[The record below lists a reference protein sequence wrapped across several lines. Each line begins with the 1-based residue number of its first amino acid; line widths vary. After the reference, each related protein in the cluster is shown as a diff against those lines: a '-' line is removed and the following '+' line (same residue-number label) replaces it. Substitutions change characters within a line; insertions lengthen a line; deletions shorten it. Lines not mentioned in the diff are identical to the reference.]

1 MSREIGKHYTAY
13 GLSIRSEI
21 ALPLA
26 PAAADSGDAE
36 VSIRMGAVPETLGAA
51 GTSHRSWQAA
61 PGRFLL
67 AVEGV
72 GRYLVR
78 DGREITV
85 EPAREGSKAAIP
97 FLLGSVLAACLKQRG
112 ILTLHASA
120 IVTAAGAVL
129 FAGHSGRGKST
140 LAAALVERGYAM
152 LCDDVT
158 GIVPDE
164 ANGLAAL
171 PAYPCLRLWGDSV
184 EALGWNGRTRGR
196 VREGMEKFLAPV
208 ERFGNATLPVRSV
221 FVLRYHGGESVEIE
235 PVCPDL
241 AFKHLLR
248 RVYRKRFAHGLGK
261 GAEQFLSLAELA
273 RRAPVASILKPS
285 EALRPGAVEALATR
299 VEDYLHDEARGA
311 RRPAGRKAL
320 ASKPEGEAQGA
331 RRSANRRASAP
342 KPEGETQGAP
352 IVWLASYP
360 KSGNTWLR
368 TLLTNYLDGGEEPA
382 SINELVGR
390 PELILREEF
399 DERIGLPSADLDP
412 EQILHYRSLLH
423 EQMGAQLPRPS
434 FHKIHDAC
442 LRTREGALLFPPV
455 ATHGA
460 VYLVRNPLDVA
471 VSLANHWN
479 WPMARAVAELCRPEA
494 ALSQH
499 PRGIHYVLPQPLL
512 TWSGHVESWLEQGE
526 LRVHVARYEDLLS
539 DPKAVFGA
547 ILRFVGLESDSG
559 GVARAVEHSRFE
571 RLRAQEERS
580 GFDEKPRTCGSFFR
594 AGRAG
599 SWRDALSPEQVRKLT
614 GAHAGVMERF
624 GYLRE
629 AEAFLAGPPA
639 D

>member
-1 MSREIGKHYTAY
+1 MSGEARLYMAY
-13 GLSIRSEI
+13 GLSISSEI

-26 PAAADSGDAE
+26 PADADSGDAQ
-36 VSIRMGAVPETLGAA
+36 VSIRIGAVPETLGAA
-51 GTSHRSWQAA
+51 GVRRRSWQAA
-61 PGRFLL
+61 PGKFLL
-67 AVEGV
+67 AVDGV
-72 GRYLVR
+72 ASYLVR

-85 EPAREGSKAAIP
+85 EPAREGGEAGIP

-120 IVTAAGAVL
+120 IVTGGGAVL

-158 GIVPDE
+158 GIVPDR
-164 ANGLAAL
+164 ANGLVAL
-171 PAYPCLRLWGDSV
+171 PAYPCLRLWEDSV
-184 EALGWNGRTRGR
+184 EALGWSGRTRGR

-208 ERFGNATLPVRSV
+208 ERFGNAPLPVRSV
-221 FVLRYHGGESVEIE
+221 FVLRYHLGKGVEIE
-235 PVCPDL
+235 PVCPAS
-241 AFKHLLR
+241 AFRHLLPR
-248 RVYRKRFAHGLGK
+248 IYRKRFARGLGQE
-261 GAEQFLSLAELA
+261 AEQFLTLAELA
-273 RRAPVASILKPS
+273 RRTPVASILKPS
-285 EALRPGAVEALATR
+285 EVLRPAAVEALATQ
-299 VEDYLHDEARGA
+299 VEEYLRGEARGA
-311 RRPAGRKAL
+311 VRPASQK
-320 ASKPEGEAQGA
+320 
-331 RRSANRRASAP
+331 ASAP
-342 KPEGETQGAP
+342 KPAGEAQDPRRRANRRAPAPNSGNEEQGAP

-382 SINELVGR
+382 SINRLVGR
-390 PELILREEF
+390 ADVILREEF

-423 EQMGAQLPRPS
+423 EQMGAELPRPS
-434 FHKIHDAC
+434 FQKVHDAC
-442 LRTREGALLFPPV
+442 LRTREGALLFPPD

-471 VSLANHWN
+471 VSYANHWN
-479 WPMARAVAELCRPEA
+479 WPIARAVAELCRPEA
-494 ALSQH
+494 ALSRH
-499 PRGIHYVLPQPLL
+499 SRGIHYVLPQPLL

-526 LRVHVARYEDLLS
+526 LRMHVARYEDLLS
-539 DPKAVFGA
+539 DPEAVFGA
-547 ILRFVGLESDSG
+547 ILRFIGPEPDSG
-559 GVARAVEHSRFE
+559 RVARAVEHSRFD
-571 RLRAQEERS
+571 RLRDQEERF

-599 SWRDALSPEQVRKLT
+599 CWRGALSREQVRTLT

-629 AEAFLAGPPA
+629 AEAFLSEPN
-639 D
+639 